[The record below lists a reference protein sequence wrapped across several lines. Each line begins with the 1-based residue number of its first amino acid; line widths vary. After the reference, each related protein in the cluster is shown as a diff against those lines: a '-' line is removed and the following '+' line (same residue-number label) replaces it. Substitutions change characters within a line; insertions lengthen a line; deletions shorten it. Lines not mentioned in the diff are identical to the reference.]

1 MTSTVWKERDL
12 IMIMMI
18 ITMMM
23 IMVIVMII
31 NSLEVGLGGGRSPRQ
46 GRQITLELRRP
57 KLGANKSS
65 FADVEKYLIDNV

>member
-1 MTSTVWKERDL
+1 MRASPARTPVAVHCP
-12 IMIMMI
+12 IHQ
-18 ITMMM
+18 MMM